1 VGEEHQDLQNMLA
14 SLSNARLTR
23 RSLLRYAAVGGVLAG
38 VAPLAAACG
47 GTSETTTSPSASAA
61 PKQGGS
67 LRVGIVGGGAQDTL
81 DGQNA
86 TSEPQICTTFQ
97 LYNALLGWDA
107 DYQIVPQLAAEWSA
121 NADASVWTV
130 KLRDDV
136 VFHDGTPLTAD
147 EVVYSYQRIIDPD
160 SPKMGASQLALL
172 PKSGIRKVDATT
184 VEFHLDSPSA
194 IFEEAMAL
202 YGNCI
207 VPQGFDP
214 KKAIGTGPFKIKVN
228 KPGQEYVFDANNEY
242 WGDGPYVDQLTI
254 IEFADATARVNA
266 LLGGSVEA
274 ISQLPAAQVKVVEGQ
289 GMKVLNATTGAWQP
303 FTMRIDQKPFD
314 DVKVRQAFRLIVDRE
329 AMIDQAYA
337 GFGAIGNDMY
347 APYDPGTP
355 QLPQRQQDLE
365 QAKALLKQAG
375 YDGNLEVTLYS
386 SEAIGSAAV
395 SAAQVFAEQAK
406 GAGVKVTVKKV
417 DSGAYWNEGNYL
429 TYAFSQDFW
438 YTRNYLSQTGQG
450 TMPKA
455 PYNET
460 HWKNDQWQAI
470 VEEAMKTGDKTKR
483 NELIAQ
489 AQTIEQNEG
498 GYIVWSFNN
507 QIDGYSSKLG
517 GVVPNKSGVP
527 LSSFHFNNFFFV

>member
-1 VGEEHQDLQNMLA
+1 MLA

-23 RSLLRYAAVGGVLAG
+23 RGLLKYAAVGGVSAG
-38 VAPLAAACG
+38 VGPLAAACG
-47 GTSETTTSPSASAA
+47 GSSEPTSSPSASAA

-67 LRVGIVGGGAQDTL
+67 LRIGIVGGGPQDTL

-107 DYQIVPQLAAEWSA
+107 EYQIVPLLAAEWSA

-214 KKAIGTGPFKIKVN
+214 KKPIGTGPFKIKVD
-228 KPGQEYVFDANNEY
+228 KPGQEYVFDANKEY

-266 LLGGSVEA
+266 LLGGTVDA
-274 ISQLPAAQVKVVEGQ
+274 ISQLPAAQVKVVEAQ
-289 GMKVLNATTGAWQP
+289 GLKVLNATTGAWQP

-329 AMIDQAYA
+329 AMVNQAYA

-375 YDGNLEVTLYS
+375 YDGNLEVTLYT

-406 GAGVKVTVKKV
+406 GAGVKVNVKKV

-460 HWKNDQWQAI
+460 HWKNDTWQAI
-470 VEEAMKTGDKTKR
+470 VEEAFKTGDKTKR
-483 NELIAQ
+483 NELISA

-498 GYIVWSFNN
+498 GYIVWAFNN

>member
-1 VGEEHQDLQNMLA
+1 MGEKYQDIQSMLA

-23 RSLLRYAAVGGVLAG
+23 RGLLRYAAVGGVLAG
-38 VAPLAAACG
+38 VGPLAAGCG
-47 GTSETTTSPSASAA
+47 GSSEPTSSSSASAS

-67 LRVGIVGGGAQDTL
+67 LRIGIVGGGPQDTL

-86 TSEPQICTTFQ
+86 TSEPQICTTYQ

-107 DYQIVPQLAAEWSA
+107 DYQIMPLLATEWSA

-130 KLRDDV
+130 KLRDGV
-136 VFHDGTPLTAD
+136 VFHDGTPMTAD
-147 EVVYSYQRIIDPD
+147 DVVYSYQRIIDPK
-160 SPKMGASQLALL
+160 SPKMGASQLGLL
-172 PKSGIRKVDATT
+172 SMSGIRKVDATT
-184 VEFHLDSPSA
+184 IEFHLDSPSA

-202 YGNCI
+202 YANCI

-214 KKAIGTGPFKIKVN
+214 RKPVGTGPFKIKVD
-228 KPGQEYVFDANNEY
+228 KPGQEYVFDANKEY

-254 IEFADATARVNA
+254 IEFADPTARVNA
-266 LLGGSVEA
+266 LLGGSVDA

-314 DVKVRQAFRLIVDRE
+314 DVKVHQAFRLIVDRE
-329 AMIDQAYA
+329 AMINQAYA
-337 GFGAIGNDMY
+337 GFGGIGNDMY

-355 QLPQRQQDLE
+355 QLPQRSQDLE

-375 YDGNLEVTLYS
+375 YDGNLEVTLHT

-395 SAAQVFAEQAK
+395 AAAQVFAEQAK
-406 GAGVKVTVKKV
+406 GAGVKVNVKKV
-417 DSGAYWNEGNYL
+417 DSGAYWSEGNYL

-470 VEEAMKTGDKTKR
+470 VEEAMKTGDETR
-483 NELIAQ
+483 REELIAQ
-489 AQTIEQNEG
+489 AQEIEHNEG

-517 GVVPNKSGVP
+517 GVVPAKSGVP
-527 LSSFHFNNFFFV
+527 LSSFHFKNFFFI